1 MLSDHNGSELE
12 INNGKNWKI
21 PKSWLNWASSWVTLR
36 LGSGILTWAGSIIA
50 GSATQGFVRT
60 GLT

>member
-12 INNGKNWKI
+12 INNGKSWKI
-21 PKSWLNWASSWVTLR
+21 PKSWLHWAASWVTLR
-36 LGSGILTWAGSIIA
+36 LGVLTWAGRTTA